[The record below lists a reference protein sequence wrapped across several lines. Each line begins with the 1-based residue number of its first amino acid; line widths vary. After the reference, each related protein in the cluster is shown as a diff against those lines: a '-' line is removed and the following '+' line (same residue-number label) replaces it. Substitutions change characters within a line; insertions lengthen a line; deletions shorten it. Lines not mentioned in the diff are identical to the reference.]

1 MNQILSVIL
10 HAEFG
15 YSVLRVTTPILF
27 ATLGAL
33 IADKAGV
40 TNIALE
46 GIMLIAALTGVVFS
60 ALSASSWLGLLA
72 AVVAGG
78 LVGLFL
84 AWCALKLKTDIILS
98 GIAINLMASGGTIFA
113 LFLIAG
119 DKGISSSLASKI
131 LPRLIIPGLS
141 AIPVLGT
148 ILSGHNVL
156 TYVAFLMVFLTFV
169 FLYRTPLGLRIR
181 AVGENPNA
189 ASSVG
194 IGVTKMQYLALV
206 LSGMMAGFGG
216 AYMSMGYV
224 SWFSKNMT
232 AGRGFI
238 ALAAEAMGGATPVG
252 SMLTSLLFG
261 FFDALSNTL
270 QLMKIPSEFVN
281 MTPYVA
287 TVLGLV
293 VYAAQKTRREKRARE
308 NSRAGGHSTSGAGD
322 AGAGGAGDAGAGGV
336 GDAGGGAAEA
346 GKA

>member
-1 MNQILSVIL
+1 MNQVLSLIF
-10 HAEFG
+10 APEFG

-46 GIMLIAALTGVVFS
+46 GIMLIAALSGVVFS
-60 ALSASSWLGLLA
+60 AITGSAGVGLLA
-72 AVVAGG
+72 AVAAGG

-84 AWCALKLKTDIILS
+84 AYCALKLRTDIILS
-98 GIAINLMASGGTIFA
+98 GIAINLMASGGTVFA

-119 DKGISSSLASKI
+119 DKGISSSLASKV
-131 LPRLIIPGLS
+131 LPKLTIPGIS
-141 AIPVLGT
+141 SIPVLGT

-156 TYVAFLMVFLTFV
+156 TYLALAMVAVTFV
-169 FLYRTPLGLRIR
+169 FLYKTPIGLRIR

-189 ASSVG
+189 AASVG
-194 IGVTKMQYLALV
+194 IGVTKIQYMALA
-206 LSGMMAGFGG
+206 LSGMMAGLGG

-238 ALAAEAMGGATPVG
+238 ALAAEAMGGATPLG
-252 SMLTSLLFG
+252 SLLTSLLFG

-281 MTPYVA
+281 MLPYAA
-287 TVLGLV
+287 TVVGLV
-293 VYAAQKTRREKRARE
+293 VYTVQKTRRERVARE
-308 NSRAGGHSTSGAGD
+308 AAGPTGNAAASGN
-322 AGAGGAGDAGAGGV
+322 GATR
-336 GDAGGGAAEA
+336 
-346 GKA
+346 

>member
-1 MNQILSVIL
+1 MSQILSVIL
-10 HAEFG
+10 NAEFG
-15 YSVLRVTTPILF
+15 YSVLRVSTPILF

-33 IADKAGV
+33 ISDKAGV
-40 TNIALE
+40 MNIALE
-46 GIMLIAALTGVVFS
+46 GIMLIAALSGVVFS
-60 ALSASSWLGLLA
+60 ALSGSAGVGLIA
-72 AVVAGG
+72 AVVSGG

-84 AWCALKLKTDIILS
+84 AYCALKLRTDIILS
-98 GIAINLMASGGTIFA
+98 GIAINLMASGGTVFA

-119 DKGISSSLASKI
+119 DKGISSSLASKV
-131 LPRLIIPGLS
+131 LPKLNIPGIS
-141 AIPVLGT
+141 SIPVLGT

-156 TYVAFLMVFLTFV
+156 TYVAFVMVVATFI

-189 ASSVG
+189 AASVG
-194 IGVTKMQYLALV
+194 IGVTKIQYLALT

-238 ALAAEAMGGATPVG
+238 ALAAEAMGGATPIG

-281 MTPYVA
+281 MIPYAA
-287 TVLGLV
+287 TVIGLV
-293 VYAAQKTRREKRARE
+293 VYASQKKRRERKTLESAGAA
-308 NSRAGGHSTSGAGD
+308 SRAATS
-322 AGAGGAGDAGAGGV
+322 
-336 GDAGGGAAEA
+336 AEA
-346 GKA
+346 TASGKE

>member
-1 MNQILSVIL
+1 MCTKGIKTTCASKILANFVPP
-10 HAEFG
+10 
-15 YSVLRVTTPILF
+15 YD
-27 ATLGAL
+27 AT
-33 IADKAGV
+33 ITEK
-40 TNIALE
+40 
-46 GIMLIAALTGVVFS
+46 
-60 ALSASSWLGLLA
+60 LA
-72 AVVAGG
+72 AADAVIVGKANLDEFAMGSSTENSGFFVTRNPWDTERVPGGSSGGSGAAVAAGG

-84 AWCALKLKTDIILS
+84 AYCALKLKTDIILS
-98 GIAINLMASGGTIFA
+98 GIAINLMASGGTVFA

-119 DKGISSSLASKI
+119 DKGISSSLASKV
-131 LPRLIIPGLS
+131 LPKLTIPGVS
-141 AIPVLGT
+141 SIPVLGT
-148 ILSGHNVL
+148 MLSGHNVL
-156 TYVAFLMVFLTFV
+156 TYVAFFMVAATFI

-194 IGVTKMQYLALV
+194 IGVTKIQYLALA

-238 ALAAEAMGGATPVG
+238 ALAAEAMGGATPIG

-281 MTPYVA
+281 MIPYAA
-287 TVLGLV
+287 TVIGLV
-293 VYAAQKTRREKRARE
+293 LYTVQKTRKERLARE
-308 NSRAGGHSTSGAGD
+308 S
-322 AGAGGAGDAGAGGV
+322 AGAGKKG
-336 GDAGGGAAEA
+336 
-346 GKA
+346 